1 MMTHRLAV
9 NQKRAARRAAFSR
22 IGSRFSAFASGFPS
36 ASASIATL
44 TAAALFGTSFGMNGP
59 ALAATPAPTD
69 HAATNPAATAKP
81 NIVVLGDSLS
91 AEYGLPR
98 DTGWVALLRQR
109 LTSERIDYNVANASI
124 SGDTTSGGLTRLP
137 LVMQR
142 IKPSIVIV
150 ELGAN
155 DALRG
160 VPLSTTESNLRAIV
174 AQIRKGGAKPVL
186 VGMYVP
192 PNYGP
197 DYTRDFHAI
206 YERLAKELN
215 VPLVPFLLAG
225 LADKPELFQ
234 ADQIHPVQQA
244 QPLLLD
250 NVWPTLKPLLDN
262 GTRR

>member
-9 NQKRAARRAAFSR
+9 NQKRAARRATLSR
-22 IGSRFSAFASGFPS
+22 TGSRFSAFVSAFASLTS
-36 ASASIATL
+36 L
-44 TAAALFGTSFGMNGP
+44 TAAAVLGTSFGMTGA
-59 ALAATPAPTD
+59 ALAATPAPTAN
-69 HAATNPAATAKP
+69 AATSPAAMAKP

-98 DTGWVALLRQR
+98 DTGWVALLRQH
-109 LTSERIDYNVANASI
+109 LASERIDYNVANASI

-142 IKPSIVIV
+142 IKPSIVVV

-160 VPLSTTESNLRAIV
+160 VPLTTTESNLRAIV

-186 VGMYVP
+186 IGMYVP

-234 ADQIHPVQQA
+234 ADQIHPTQQA

-250 NVWPTLKPLLDN
+250 NVWPTLKPLLGDSA
-262 GTRR
+262 RR